1 MRFQKIKLLSQH
13 TYQNLRKE
21 SSTKWLIG
29 LFNGLLFFALIAAFL
44 YQQQQLHT
52 VGHYSEDVRERWE
65 NNPDKHPH
73 RMAHYGYVAFREKY
87 PLSFFD
93 YGLDSYVGNVV
104 FLEAHRQNAVNF
116 SEASLSN
123 GLIRFGEISAALI
136 LQLLVPLLIFFWGF
150 ALIAGERETGT
161 LRLIL
166 SQGISWSELLLGKS
180 LGLFLLSLTLF
191 FPTILLA
198 LILLFF
204 GNFTMDALLS
214 FGVLSISYLIYLFI
228 MSLLAVWVSAKSQ
241 TSKTA
246 LIQLIG
252 CWLFFTL
259 LLPKLSQVTG
269 QVFFPTPSKIEFD
282 TAVEHELIQLGDS
295 HNPDDP
301 HYIGIRDSILVA
313 NNVSSVKELDFN
325 YSGFIMKEG
334 ERLSTEVFRRHQQV
348 LMEQYQQQQN
358 MVRWTAFFNPY
369 IAIKNISMALSG
381 TDFYAFRNFQDQSED
396 YRYNL
401 AQTMNNWQIKFIK
414 NNTSSSD
421 KGAVISR
428 QFWKDFADF
437 QHEQL
442 TFFNIISNEKL
453 SLLAL
458 LLWLGGLLLL
468 TNISTKNLKAF

>member
-1 MRFQKIKLLSQH
+1 MRFSKINLLSQH
-13 TYQNLRKE
+13 TFQNLGKE

-44 YQQQQLHT
+44 HQQQQQHT

-73 RMAHYGYVAFREKY
+73 RMAHYGYVAFRQKY

-104 FLEAHRQNAVNF
+104 FLEAHRQNSVNF

-123 GLIRFGEISAALI
+123 GLLRFGEISAALI

-150 ALIAGERETGT
+150 ALIAGERETGI
-161 LRLIL
+161 LRLVL
-166 SQGISWSELLLGKS
+166 SQGVSWSELLLRKT
-180 LGLFLLSLTLF
+180 LGLFGIALLLLV
-191 FPTILLA
+191 PTILLA
-198 LILLFF
+198 LVLLFL
-204 GNFTMDALLS
+204 GDFTADALGS
-214 FGVLSISYLIYLFI
+214 FGVLSLSYLVYLFI
-228 MSLLAVWVSAKSQ
+228 MSILAVWVSAKSA

-295 HNPDDP
+295 HDPNDP
-301 HYIGIRDSILVA
+301 HFTGIRDSVLAA

-325 YSGFIMKEG
+325 YSGLIMKEG
-334 ERLSTEVFRRHQQV
+334 ERLSTEVFRRHEQV

-358 MVRWTAFFNPY
+358 MVRWTAFLNPY
-369 IAIKNISMALSG
+369 IAIKNLSMALSG
-381 TDFYAFRNFQDQSED
+381 TDFYAFRNFQNQSED

-401 AQTMNNWQIKFIK
+401 AQTMNNWQIKYIA

-421 KGAVISR
+421 KGAVMSK
-428 QFWKDFADF
+428 QYWKDFTDF
-437 QHEQL
+437 QHAHL
-442 TFFNIISNEKL
+442 AFSKIISNEKL
-453 SLLAL
+453 SLFAL
-458 LLWLGGLLLL
+458 LMWLSGLLLL
-468 TNISTKNLKAF
+468 ANYATKNLKAF

>member
-1 MRFQKIKLLSQH
+1 MRFYQINLLTKH
-13 TYQNLRKE
+13 TFQDLFKN
-21 SSTKWLIG
+21 SSTKWLVG

-44 YQQQQLHT
+44 HQQQQQHT
-52 VGHYSEDVRERWE
+52 VGHYSDDVRERWE
-65 NNPDKHPH
+65 SNPDKHPH
-73 RMAHYGYVAFREKY
+73 RMAHYGYVAFRQKY

-104 FLEAHRQNAVNF
+104 FLEAHRQNTVNF

-123 GLIRFGEISAALI
+123 GLLRFGEISAALI
-136 LQLLVPLLIFFWGF
+136 LQLLVPLLLFFWGF
-150 ALIAGERETGT
+150 ALIAGERETGI
-161 LRLIL
+161 LRLVL
-166 SQGISWSELLLGKS
+166 SQGVSWSELLLGKS

-191 FPTILLA
+191 VPTILLA
-198 LILLFF
+198 LVLLIF
-204 GNFTMDALLS
+204 GDFTLDALGS
-214 FGVLSISYLIYLFI
+214 FGVLSLSYLVYLFI
-228 MSLLAVWVSAKSQ
+228 MSLLAVWVSAKSA

-259 LLPKLSQVTG
+259 LLPKLSQVMG

-295 HNPDDP
+295 HDPDDP
-301 HYIGIRDSILVA
+301 HFKGIKDSLLAVHQ
-313 NNVSSVKELDFN
+313 VSSTKELPFN

-334 ERLSTEVFRRHQQV
+334 ERLSTEVFRRHQEV
-348 LMEQYQQQQN
+348 LMEQYEQQQN
-358 MVRWTAFFNPY
+358 LVRWTAFLNPY
-369 IAIKNISMALSG
+369 IAIKNVSMALSG
-381 TDFYAFRNFQDQSED
+381 TDFYAFRNFKNQSED

-401 AQTMNNWQIKFIK
+401 AQTMNNWQIKYIK

-421 KGAVISR
+421 KGAVISQ

-437 QHEQL
+437 RHEHL
-442 TFFNIISNEKL
+442 AFSKIINNEKL

-458 LLWLGGLLLL
+458 LLWLGALLLFV
-468 TNISTKNLKAF
+468 NYSTKNLKAF

>member
-1 MRFQKIKLLSQH
+1 MSIQILKLLSKQ
-13 TYQNLRKE
+13 TF
-21 SSTKWLIG
+21 SSLIKNASTRWLIG

-44 YQQQQLHT
+44 HVQQQQHT
-52 VGHYSEDVRERWE
+52 VGHYSKDVRERWE

-73 RMAHYGYVAFREKY
+73 RMAHYGYVAFRQKY

-104 FLEAHRQNAVNF
+104 FLEAHRQNTVNF

-123 GLIRFGEISAALI
+123 GLLRFGEISAALI
-136 LQLLVPLLIFFWGF
+136 LQLLVPLLLFFWGF

-161 LRLIL
+161 LRLVL
-166 SQGISWSELLLGKS
+166 SQGVSWSALIMGKI
-180 LGLFLLSLTLF
+180 LGLFGLSLTLF
-191 FPTILLA
+191 VPTILLA

-204 GNFTMDALLS
+204 TGFTTNVFLS
-214 FGVLSISYLIYLFI
+214 FGVLSISYLVYLFI
-228 MSLLAVWVSAKSQ
+228 MSVLAVWVSAKSS
-241 TSKTA
+241 TAKTA
-246 LIQLIG
+246 LVQLIG

-301 HYIGIRDSILVA
+301 HFTGIRDSVLAA

-325 YSGFIMKEG
+325 YSGLIMKEG
-334 ERLSTEVFRRHQQV
+334 ERLSTEVFRRHEQA

-358 MVRWTAFFNPY
+358 MVRWTAFLNPY
-369 IAIKNISMALSG
+369 IAIKNVSMALSG
-381 TDFYAFRNFQDQSED
+381 TDFYAFRNFQTQSET

-401 AQTMNNWQIKFIK
+401 AQTMNNWQIKFIA

-421 KGAVISR
+421 KGAVIS
-428 QFWKDFADF
+428 QQYWKDFEDF

-442 TFFNIISNEKL
+442 AFSTIISNEKL
-453 SLLAL
+453 SLFAL
-458 LLWLGGLLLL
+458 LMWLGGLLFLV
-468 TNISTKNLKAF
+468 NFSTSNLKAF